1 MILQSE
7 AAIRDIKKKYV
18 LKALQNSEAWS
29 MQLYLKKAL
38 LQMLSCEFREIF
50 KNIF

>member
-1 MILQSE
+1 MFN
-7 AAIRDIKKKYV
+7 KKRV
-18 LKALQNSEAWS
+18 LKTLQNSEAWS

-38 LQMLSCEFREIF
+38 LQVLSCEFRLIF